1 MNEMLNISRPKKG
14 SGQKDKSL
22 RKPLIPLSY
31 RHAKSSD
38 IPAILV
44 LMEAAILHNMAAF
57 LSPAEI
63 EATRASMGIDR
74 SLIADQT
81 YFIVETSLEGAPV
94 MVGCGG
100 WGRRRTLYGGDETSG
115 RDDRL
120 SNPATDAARIR
131 AMYTH
136 PDWIRRGVGSYLLH
150 LAESAARREGFSRIE
165 LGSTIPGEPLYRAA
179 GYKVLRRENHVSS
192 SGAES
197 AIIVMSK
204 SL

>member
-1 MNEMLNISRPKKG
+1 M
-14 SGQKDKSL
+14 
-22 RKPLIPLSY
+22 RKLPIILSH
-31 RHAKSSD
+31 RLARTSD
-38 IPAILV
+38 IPAIMA
-44 LMEAAILHNMAAF
+44 LMDAAIVHNMAAF
-57 LSPAEI
+57 LSRAEI
-63 EATRASMGIDR
+63 EAARDSMGIDR

-81 YFIVETSLEGAPV
+81 YFIIETIIDDASI

-120 SNPATDAARIR
+120 SNPATEAARIR

-136 PDWIRRGVGSYLLH
+136 PDWIRCGVGSYLLE
-150 LAESAARREGFSRIE
+150 LGESAARQEGFSRIE
-165 LGSTIPGEPLYRAA
+165 LGSTVPGEPLYRAA
-179 GYKVLRRENHVSS
+179 GYQTVRRESHVSS

-204 SL
+204 SI